1 MNLSRRQLEAFG
13 EPLGDS
19 VTRKVA
25 GRIIYGGGGS
35 TSTTKNEIAPFMEE
49 AAKESLGK
57 ARALTDTT
65 ANPYQAYTGDRIAEF
80 DPLQNKFF
88 SGVEALRPSE
98 NFGTASNIAN
108 TVSQRA
114 LDMGYNT
121 GQFGNQFNAP
131 GQYETGQFGP
141 QNVQAPQLNQ
151 YGMGPAERVTSESFN
166 RPGSAEAYMSPYMQ
180 NVVEIQQREAQRAA
194 DIAGTQRGASAV
206 KSGAFGGSRQAIMD
220 AEAARNLA
228 TQKGDIQA
236 TGQQA
241 AFQNAQQQFN
251 AEQQRQIAAQQAN
264 QAAGLTVGQQN
275 LGAQLG
281 IQQLGAGQDIQAQLA
296 NQQAASEA
304 QRLREQSRQFGAGQG
319 LTAAQ
324 LQAQYGLSAQQAEE
338 ASRQFGAGLGLKG
351 LESALSASGRLGE
364 LGTAGFSQEVDR
376 LGALQKAGGQRQTQ
390 EQSKLQTDYEEYLK
404 GKKYPYEQLEFMSN
418 IMRGTPYGTTSSTYT
433 PGPSAGQQLLGLGT
447 SLGGAYLMGP
457 AGGAAATKFLRGKK
471 GGLMSTQKMK
481 SGGLSELAISM
492 L

>member
-19 VTRKVA
+19 VTRKEA

-35 TSTTKNEIAPFMEE
+35 TSTQKTELAPFMEE

-65 ANPYQAYTGDRIAEF
+65 QNPYQAYTGERIAEF

-88 SGVEALRPSE
+88 SGVESLRPSE
-98 NFGTASNIAN
+98 NLGEAAGIAGEASK
-108 TVSQRA
+108 RA
-114 LDMGYNT
+114 LGLSYDPYKSSYQPG
-121 GQFGNQFNAP
+121 GFGAQAD
-131 GQYETGQFGP
+131 QY
-141 QNVQAPQLNQ
+141 
-151 YGMGPAERVTSESFN
+151 MD
-166 RPGSAEAYMSPYMQ
+166 PYMQ
-180 NVVEIQQREAQRAA
+180 NVVDIQQREAQRTA
-194 DIAGTQRGASAV
+194 DIQGTQRGADAV

-236 TGQQA
+236 RGLQEAYTKGLD
-241 AFQNAQQQFN
+241 QFN
-251 AEQQRQIAAQQAN
+251 KEQALAESTKQF
-264 QAAGLTVGQQN
+264 GE
-275 LGAQLG
+275 
-281 IQQLGAGQDIQAQLA
+281 
-296 NQQAASEA
+296 S
-304 QRLREQSRQFGAGQG
+304 SRQFG
-319 LTAAQ
+319 
-324 LQAQYGLSAQQAEE
+324 E
-338 ASRQFGAGLGLKG
+338 GLGLKG
-351 LESALSASGRLGE
+351 LEAALAASGRLGE
-364 LGTAGFSQEVDR
+364 LGTAEFSQEVDA
-376 LGALQKAGGQRQTQ
+376 LGALQKAGAQRQTQ
-390 EQSKLQTDYEEYLK
+390 DQSKLQTDYEEFLK
-404 GKKYPYEQLEFMSN
+404 EKKYPYEQLEFLSN

-457 AGGAAATKFLRGKK
+457 AGGAAATKLFTGKK
-471 GGLMSTQKMK
+471 GGMVPTKKMK

>member
-19 VTRKVA
+19 VTRKEA
-25 GRIIYGGGGS
+25 GRIIYGGGGGTTS
-35 TSTTKNEIAPFMEE
+35 TSKTELAPFMEE

-65 ANPYQAYTGDRIAEF
+65 QNPYQAYSGQRIAEF

-88 SGVEALRPSE
+88 SGVEGLKPSG
-98 NFGTASNIAN
+98 NIGAASDIAGEA
-108 TVSQRA
+108 SKRA
-114 LDMGYNT
+114 LGISYDPYQT
-121 GQFGNQFNAP
+121 GGFGAK
-131 GQYETGQFGP
+131 
-141 QNVQAPQLNQ
+141 A
-151 YGMGPAERVTSESFN
+151 SE
-166 RPGSAEAYMSPYMQ
+166 YMDPYMQ
-180 NVVEIQQREAQRAA
+180 NVVNIQQREAQRTA
-194 DIAGTQRGASAV
+194 DIQGTQRGADAV

-236 TGQQA
+236 RGLQDAYTRGLG
-241 AFQNAQQQFN
+241 QFN
-251 AEQQRQIAAQQAN
+251 TEQA
-264 QAAGLTVGQQN
+264 
-275 LGAQLG
+275 
-281 IQQLGAGQDIQAQLA
+281 
-296 NQQAASEA
+296 
-304 QRLREQSRQFGAGQG
+304 LREGSRQFG
-319 LTAAQ
+319 
-324 LQAQYGLSAQQAEE
+324 E
-338 ASRQFGAGLGLKG
+338 GLGLKG
-351 LESALSASGRLGE
+351 LEAALAASGRLGE
-364 LGTAGFSQEVDR
+364 LGTAEFSQEVDA
-376 LGALQKAGGQRQTQ
+376 LGALQKAGAQRQTQ
-390 EQSKLQTDYEEYLK
+390 EQSKLQTDYEEFLK

-457 AGGAAATKFLRGKK
+457 AGGAAATNFFKRGKD
-471 GGLMSTQKMK
+471 GGMMTTQKMK

>member
-35 TSTTKNEIAPFMEE
+35 TSTTTNAIAPFMEE

-65 ANPYQAYTGDRIAEF
+65 ANPYQAYSGQRIAEF
-80 DPLQNKFF
+80 DPLQTKFF
-88 SGVEALRPSE
+88 SGVEALKPSG
-98 NFGTASNIAN
+98 NIGAASDIAGEA
-108 TVSQRA
+108 SKRA
-114 LDMGYNT
+114 LGMSYD
-121 GQFGNQFNAP
+121 P
-131 GQYETGQFGP
+131 YETGGFG
-141 QNVQAPQLNQ
+141 AK
-151 YGMGPAERVTSESFN
+151 ASE
-166 RPGSAEAYMSPYMQ
+166 YMDPYMQ
-180 NVVEIQQREAQRAA
+180 NVVDIQQREAQRTA
-194 DIAGTQRGASAV
+194 DIQGTQRGADAV

-236 TGQQA
+236 RGLQDAYTRGLG
-241 AFQNAQQQFN
+241 QFN
-251 AEQQRQIAAQQAN
+251 TEQA
-264 QAAGLTVGQQN
+264 
-275 LGAQLG
+275 
-281 IQQLGAGQDIQAQLA
+281 
-296 NQQAASEA
+296 
-304 QRLREQSRQFGAGQG
+304 LREGSRQFGSGV
-319 LTAAQ
+319 
-324 LQAQYGLSAQQAEE
+324 
-338 ASRQFGAGLGLKG
+338 GLKG
-351 LESALSASGRLGE
+351 LEAALAASGRLGE
-364 LGTAGFSQEVDR
+364 LGTAGFAQEVDV
-376 LGALQKAGGQRQTQ
+376 LGAQQKAGAQRQTQ
-390 EQSKLQTDYEEYLK
+390 EHSKLQTDYEEFLK
-404 GKKYPYEQLEFMSN
+404 KNKYPYEQLEFMSN

-457 AGGAAATKFLRGKK
+457 AGGAAASNFFKRGKD
-471 GGLMSTQKMK
+471 GGMMTTKKMK